1 MDNRPIGVFD
11 SGIGGLTVV
20 SSVVKALPNEDI
32 YYVGDTARV
41 PYGNKSKKNIQK
53 FSYQIANWLVKQ
65 NCKIIVVACN
75 TVSSLALQK
84 LKTDFSI
91 PIIGVIEPAVN
102 HAISSTANYNI
113 GILGTQATIKSDA
126 YKKCIISVNSN
137 INIISQACPLF
148 VPLVEE
154 GWVHGKIPS
163 SVASVY
169 LKKIKDTNVDTVILG
184 CTHYPLLKDIINKEL
199 GNKTR
204 LIDSGEST
212 ANIVTSVLNNK
223 KLRSK
228 EKKGNIYCFVT
239 DAPKSFDTFAEKLL
253 KKKMVKTKK
262 IELF

>member
-20 SSVVKALPNEDI
+20 SSMVNALPNEDI

-41 PYGNKSKKNIQK
+41 PYGNKSKKSIQK
-53 FSYQIANWLVKQ
+53 FSYQITNWLVKQ

-75 TVSSLALQK
+75 TVSSLALQQ
-84 LKTDFSI
+84 LKTKFSI

-102 HAISSTANYNI
+102 HAISSTNNYNI
-113 GILGTQATIKSDA
+113 GILGTKATIKSDA
-126 YKKCIISVNSN
+126 YKKCIISVNSS
-137 INIISQACPLF
+137 INVVSQACPLF
-148 VPLVEE
+148 VPIVEE
-154 GWVHGKIPS
+154 GWVHGEIPS
-163 SVASVY
+163 SIASVY
-169 LKKIKDTNVDTVILG
+169 LKKIKKTNVDTVILG

-212 ANIVTSVLNNK
+212 ANIVVSVLNNK
-223 KLRSK
+223 KLKSK

-239 DAPKSFDTFAEKLL
+239 DAPKSFDAFAIKLL
-253 KKKMVKTKK
+253 KRKMLETKK